1 LEHFESVVRVDQ
13 EPIGRSP
20 RSNPAT
26 YTKIFDLLRE
36 LFAQCPLAKV
46 RGYRASRFS
55 FNVRGGRCE
64 RCQGDG
70 VIRLDMQFLED
81 VRVECPSCRGRRYNR
96 ETLEVRFKGLNIA
109 DALDLAVA
117 EALQAFRA
125 QPRLVEKLR
134 TLDAV
139 GLGYLKLGQ
148 AADTLSGGEAQRLK
162 LSLELSKRQQGGT
175 LYLLDEPTTG
185 LHWEDI
191 QRLMDLLG
199 KLRDAGNTIVI
210 IEHHLDVVRL
220 ADWVLELGPGG
231 GPAGGRLVYAG
242 APAGLRDAPDS
253 PTGACLREPTALTVN

>member
-1 LEHFESVVRVDQ
+1 VRVDQ

-46 RGYRASRFS
+46 RGYKANRFS

-81 VRVECPSCRGRRYNR
+81 VHAECPSCLGRRYNR
-96 ETLEVRFKGLNIA
+96 ETLEIRFKGLNIA
-109 DALDLAVA
+109 DTLDLTVA
-117 EALQAFRA
+117 EALAFFRA
-125 QPRLVEKLR
+125 QPRLVAKLQ

-148 AADTLSGGEAQRLK
+148 SATTLSGGEAQRLK

-191 QRLMDLLG
+191 QRLTDLLF
-199 KLRDAGNTIVI
+199 KLREAGNTILV
-210 IEHHLDVVRL
+210 IEHHLDVIRL
-220 ADWVLELGPGG
+220 ADWVIELGPGG
-231 GPAGGRLVYAG
+231 GSAGGYLIYAG
-242 APAGLRDAPDS
+242 NPAGLAKAPT
-253 PTGACLREPTALTVN
+253 PTGECLKESK